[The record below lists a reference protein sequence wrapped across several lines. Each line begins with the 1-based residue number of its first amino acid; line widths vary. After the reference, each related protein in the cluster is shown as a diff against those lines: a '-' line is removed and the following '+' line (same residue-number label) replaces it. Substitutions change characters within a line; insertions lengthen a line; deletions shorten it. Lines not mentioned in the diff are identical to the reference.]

1 MVTQSFSNC
10 WTRKGTLPERPRST
24 ARRARKRRCER
35 MSGLVLPAAAS
46 LVDQLDKRV
55 LVILRDGRN
64 LVGVM
69 RSFDQFSNVV
79 LEDAVERRV
88 VIPAKEGVNAVYGDA
103 PLGLY
108 VVRGDSIVLLGEV
121 DEFVVVGHLF
131 WGLWAVNQEASEG
144 CAEHDYLHYAT
155 VRLGEFWRLED
166 ARAAPTS
173 GT

>member
-1 MVTQSFSNC
+1 
-10 WTRKGTLPERPRST
+10 
-24 ARRARKRRCER
+24 

-103 PLGLY
+103 P
-108 VVRGDSIVLLGEV
+108 
-121 DEFVVVGHLF
+121 
-131 WGLWAVNQEASEG
+131 N
-144 CAEHDYLHYAT
+144 
-155 VRLGEFWRLED
+155 
-166 ARAAPTS
+166 PTKL
-173 GT
+173 